1 MADISRPADARK
13 HVPPISIQF
22 IFYFILNLFSS
33 LPQFITHPSATCQ
46 GGAEDNVPE
55 HIEWAKTYS
64 SFFHNFQP
72 VEGRLH
78 ASILPYSSNF
88 QPVEVRLIFNR
99 YRYCDLFGETELR

>member
-22 IFYFILNLFSS
+22 RFYFILNLFSS

-64 SFFHNFQP
+64 SFLHNFQP
-72 VEGRLH
+72 VESRLLFKRYEYCGTNNRDNLH
-78 ASILPYSSNF
+78 FGSIQRCLMSQY
-88 QPVEVRLIFNR
+88 
-99 YRYCDLFGETELR
+99 